1 MLYLSRWRADGLVW
15 RSLPEDIVVI
25 GLPTLTLF
33 VVAVLM
39 LLLSPGPNMAFVM
52 GHGMSLGWRGGA
64 VAAAGIACAD
74 LLLTALT
81 VSGVTAL
88 VASWPPAF
96 DIIRYAGVLYL
107 LWLAYGMLHD
117 KAAAPTQTLSVL
129 PLRQVFLRAL
139 LNSLLNPKALL
150 FFMVFLPQF
159 VDPGQPLGAQFAQLG
174 AAFLLLEWLAIA
186 LYSYAGLHLGRLLA
200 GQRARRLFNRGCAAL
215 LGSAGLGL
223 LLSRRQIGRAHV

>member
-1 MLYLSRWRADGLVW
+1 M
-15 RSLPEDIVVI
+15 I
-25 GLPTLTLF
+25 GLSTLTLF

-159 VDPGQPLGAQFAQLG
+159 VEPSAGPVALQLMQLGGVLALVALLFHLLLGGLSGPLGAWLRRHRPFAVAQ
-174 AAFLLLEWLAIA
+174 
-186 LYSYAGLHLGRLLA
+186 SRL
-200 GQRARRLFNRGCAAL
+200 
-215 LGSAGLGL
+215 LGL
-223 LLSRRQIGRAHV
+223 LMLGLALRLLLLGRER